1 MILYRYSF
9 SFIISELFTFRMS
22 FMFRKGS
29 FTKEEEKR
37 KKEVSLDETKLGEFN
52 GFRS

>member
-1 MILYRYSF
+1 
-9 SFIISELFTFRMS
+9 MS

-37 KKEVSLDETKLGEFN
+37 KKEVSNDETKLEKVL
-52 GFRS
+52 RVVTPLKL

>member
-1 MILYRYSF
+1 
-9 SFIISELFTFRMS
+9 MS

-37 KKEVSLDETKLGEFN
+37 KKEVSNDETKLEDSKVL
-52 GFRS
+52 RVVTPLKL

>member
-1 MILYRYSF
+1 
-9 SFIISELFTFRMS
+9 MS

-37 KKEVSLDETKLGEFN
+37 KKEVSNDETKLEDSKVLRVVTPFKL
-52 GFRS
+52 

>member
-1 MILYRYSF
+1 
-9 SFIISELFTFRMS
+9 MS

-37 KKEVSLDETKLGEFN
+37 KKEVSLVETILEEFE
-52 GFRS
+52 GFRSYNTSQALILAYLA